1 MKIFYGPKGTGKTKA
16 IIDYANQSKNTAKG
30 HVVYVTDSDK
40 YGFELKLPIRFLN
53 TSDFNVK
60 SEDEFRG
67 FIKGIVASNG
77 DNEYVFIDGVARICG
92 KTLSEINSIFDTMA
106 NLENEFG
113 VKFVL
118 TCSGTKEELP
128 DFILKYV
135 D

>member
-16 IIDYANQSKNTAKG
+16 IIDFANVAKDTAKG
-30 HVVYVTDSDK
+30 HVVYITDSDK
-40 YGFELKLPIRFLN
+40 YGFELKMPIRFLN
-53 TSDFNVK
+53 TSDFGIS

-92 KTLSEINSIFDTMA
+92 KQLGEINSIFNTMDA
-106 NLENEFG
+106 LEDKFG

-128 DFILKYV
+128 NFILKYV

>member
-16 IIDYANQSKNTAKG
+16 IIDYANESKTTAKG
-30 HVVYVTDSDK
+30 HVVYITDSDK

-53 TSDFNVK
+53 TSDFNVT

-92 KTLSEINSIFDTMA
+92 KALSEINSIFDTMA
-106 NLENEFG
+106 NLEKEFG

>member
-16 IIDYANQSKNTAKG
+16 IIDFANSAKDTAKG
-30 HVVYVTDSDK
+30 HVVYITDSDK
-40 YGFELKLPIRFLN
+40 YGFELKMPIRFLN
-53 TSDFNVK
+53 TADFGVS

-77 DNEYVFIDGVARICG
+77 DNEYVFIDGVARICDKQLG
-92 KTLSEINSIFDTMA
+92 EIASVFDTMEV
-106 NLENEFG
+106 LEKKFG

-118 TCSGTKEELP
+118 TCSGLKEDLP

>member
-1 MKIFYGPKGTGKTKA
+1 MKIFCGPKGTGKTKA
-16 IIDYANQSKNTAKG
+16 IIEYANQAKATAKG
-30 HVVYVTDSDK
+30 HVVYLTDSDK
-40 YGFELKLPIRFLN
+40 YAFELKLPIRFLN
-53 TSDFNVK
+53 TSDFGVK

-92 KTLSEINSIFDTMA
+92 KTLGEINSIFKTMEE
-106 NLENEFG
+106 LEKEFG

-118 TCSGTKEELP
+118 TCSGTKEDLP

>member
-16 IIDYANQSKNTAKG
+16 IIDFANEVKTTAKG
-30 HVVYVTDSDK
+30 HIVYITDSDK
-40 YGFELKLPIRFLN
+40 YAFELKLPIRFLN
-53 TSDFNVK
+53 TADFNVK
-60 SEDEFRG
+60 SEEEFRG

-77 DNEYVFIDGVARICG
+77 DNEYVFIDGVARICN
-92 KTLSEINSIFDTMA
+92 KTLNDVGTIFNAMDS
-106 NLENEFG
+106 LEKEFG

-118 TCSGTKEELP
+118 TCSGSKEDLP

>member
-1 MKIFYGPKGTGKTKA
+1 MKIFCGPKGTGKTKA
-16 IIDYANQSKNTAKG
+16 IIDNANTVAATANG

-53 TSDFNVK
+53 TSDFGVK

-77 DNEYVFIDGVARICG
+77 DNEYVFIDGVARICAKSLG
-92 KTLSEINSIFDTMA
+92 EIGSIFATMET
-106 NLENEFG
+106 LEKQFG
-113 VKFVL
+113 VNFVL
-118 TCSGTKEELP
+118 TCSGTKEDLP

>member
-16 IIDYANQSKNTAKG
+16 IISFANEVKETAKG
-30 HVVYVTDSDK
+30 HIVYITDTDK
-40 YGFELKLPIRFLN
+40 YAFELKLPIRFLN
-53 TSDFNVK
+53 TADFGVN

-77 DNEYVFIDGVARICG
+77 DNEYVFIDGVARICN
-92 KTLSEINSIFDTMA
+92 KTLGEIDTIFATMEK
-106 NLENEFG
+106 LEKDFG

-118 TCSGTKEELP
+118 TCSGNKEDLP

>member
-16 IIDYANQSKNTAKG
+16 IIDNANQVKATAKG

-40 YGFELKLPIRFLN
+40 YAFELKLPIRFLN
-53 TSDFNVK
+53 TSDFGVK

-92 KTLSEINSIFDTMA
+92 KTLGEISSIFATMEE
-106 NLENEFG
+106 LEKEFG

-118 TCSGTKEELP
+118 TCSGSKEDLP

>member
-16 IIDYANQSKNTAKG
+16 IIDFANAAKDTAKG
-30 HVVYVTDSDK
+30 HVVYITDSDK
-40 YGFELKLPIRFLN
+40 YGFELKMPIRFLN
-53 TSDFNVK
+53 TSDFGVS
-60 SEDEFRG
+60 SEDEVRG

-92 KTLSEINSIFDTMA
+92 KQLGEINSIFNTMEA
-106 NLENEFG
+106 LEDKFG

-128 DFILKYV
+128 NFILKYV

>member
-16 IIDYANQSKNTAKG
+16 IIDCANEAKATAKG

-40 YGFELKLPIRFLN
+40 YGFELKQPIRFLN
-53 TSDFNVK
+53 TSDFGVK

-77 DNEYVFIDGVARICG
+77 DNEYVFIDGAARICN
-92 KTLSEINSIFDTMA
+92 KTLNEIGSIFDTMDA
-106 NLENEFG
+106 LEKEFG

-118 TCSGTKEELP
+118 TCSGTKEDLP

>member
-16 IIDYANQSKNTAKG
+16 IIGFANEVKATAKG
-30 HVVYVTDSDK
+30 HVVYITDTDK
-40 YGFELKLPIRFLN
+40 YAFELKLPIRFLD
-53 TSDFNVK
+53 TADFGVK

-77 DNEYVFIDGVARICG
+77 DNEYVFIDGVARICN
-92 KTLSEINSIFDTMA
+92 KTLGEIGTIFDAMDS
-106 NLENEFG
+106 LEKNFG

-118 TCSGTKEELP
+118 TCSGSKEDLP

>member
-1 MKIFYGPKGTGKTKA
+1 MKIFYGPKGIGKTKS
-16 IIDYANQSKNTAKG
+16 IIDYANQITANAKG
-30 HVVYVTDSDK
+30 HVVYVTDTDK

-53 TSDFNVK
+53 SADFGVNT
-60 SEDEFRG
+60 EEELRG

-92 KTLSEINSIFDTMA
+92 KPLSEIESIFVTMEM
-106 NLENEFG
+106 LEKQFG

-118 TCSGTKEELP
+118 TCSGNKQDLP
-128 DFILKYV
+128 EFTLKYV

>member
-16 IIDYANQSKNTAKG
+16 IIDFANEVKATAKG
-30 HVVYVTDSDK
+30 HVVYITDTDK
-40 YGFELKLPIRFLN
+40 YAFELKLPIRFLD
-53 TSDFNVK
+53 TADFGVK

-77 DNEYVFIDGVARICG
+77 DNEYVFIDGVARICN
-92 KTLSEINSIFDTMA
+92 KTLGEIGTIFDAMDS
-106 NLENEFG
+106 LEKNFG
-113 VKFVL
+113 VKIVL
-118 TCSGTKEELP
+118 TCSGSKEDLP

>member
-1 MKIFYGPKGTGKTKA
+1 MKIFCGPKGTGKTKA
-16 IIDYANQSKNTAKG
+16 IIDNANQVKATAKG
-30 HVVYVTDSDK
+30 HIVYVTDSDK
-40 YGFELKLPIRFLN
+40 YAFELKLPIRFLN
-53 TSDFNVK
+53 TSDFGVK

-92 KTLSEINSIFDTMA
+92 KTLGEISSIFATMEE
-106 NLENEFG
+106 LEKEFG

-118 TCSGTKEELP
+118 TCSGSKEDLP

>member
-16 IIDYANQSKNTAKG
+16 IIDFANEVKDTAKG
-30 HVVYVTDSDK
+30 HVVYITDSDK
-40 YGFELKLPIRFLN
+40 NAFDIKRPIRFLD
-53 TSDFNVK
+53 TTDFGVK

-77 DNEYVFIDGVARICG
+77 DNEYVFIDGVARICC
-92 KTLSEINSIFDTMA
+92 KALSEIDSVFETLVM
-106 NLENEFG
+106 LEEKFG
-113 VKFVL
+113 VKFVI
-118 TCSGTKEELP
+118 TCSGFKEDLP

>member
-1 MKIFYGPKGTGKTKA
+1 MKIFCGPKGTGKTKA
-16 IIDYANQSKNTAKG
+16 IIDYANSAKDSAKG
-30 HVVYVTDSDK
+30 HVVYITDSDK
-40 YGFELKLPIRFLN
+40 YGFELKMPIRFLN
-53 TSDFNVK
+53 TSDFGVK

-92 KTLSEINSIFDTMA
+92 KPLGEINSIFATMES
-106 NLENEFG
+106 LEKEFG

-118 TCSGTKEELP
+118 TCSGEKEDLP

-135 D
+135 E